1 MSLDLNDAANWEL
14 AHESFHTAV
23 PAPGGGFTP
32 IPPVEINTTFTT
44 PIIAVGAESQQARS
58 WWRKGGDL
66 YQVIDVPGSDFVTI
80 DGSKIFVPIN
90 NARVFR
96 FDLECTYRLRF
107 EPAWWHPEISL
118 SVYRYIGQIP
128 VINVLTL

>member
-1 MSLDLNDAANWEL
+1 MSLDLGNSANWEL
-14 AHESFHTAV
+14 VHESFHVGA
-23 PAPGGGFTP
+23 PAPNGYTP

-96 FDLECTYRLRF
+96 FDLDCSYRLRF
-107 EPAWWHPEISL
+107 EPSWWHPEISL
-118 SVYRYIGQIP
+118 SIYRFIGP
-128 VINVLTL
+128 VSTLLRVLVP